1 VKIADLLP
9 ADLIRVARVQRQLCG
24 YRAVMALVVAP
35 ISVPTLG
42 IVTTSMWFA
51 LIVFCES
58 LTWVTTRSARH
69 YAMTQRQL
77 LAFFVSGTLTV
88 PAWTL
93 LGVLFWLSGR
103 PDATNVAIA
112 FWAAQLIYTQRFVYQ
127 SMVAIVVGN
136 TPTVLAMLLLPLCY
150 PRFELSM
157 QATFVVGV
165 FIAIAFTVSGA
176 LRTFRTVSTLARQK
190 AAVEYGATHDTLTK
204 LLNRDQLQQH
214 LRDTLQAGE
223 PCAVLFLD
231 LDRFKQVN
239 DTLGHQAGDALLQ
252 EFSCRLKSAAPDDA
266 RVARFGGDEFAV
278 LVKAAEGQTE
288 IDEICRRVL
297 EAVDAPFSLP
307 RGFAH
312 VGASIGVAVSPGDGN
327 DPGELMRKADIALYA
342 AKAGGRGHFRI
353 FSPDLDG
360 AVRDRADLE
369 DDLRNAL
376 ASNSGLEL
384 HYQPKVD
391 AEGKTRAVEALL
403 RWPHPRLGD
412 VSPTRILAVAEET
425 GLIIPLG
432 HWVLAEGIGFAKRW
446 PDLEVAIN
454 ISPAQLQEADFS
466 AWLTSLAIRMGVAP
480 ARIELE
486 VTETVLLDESAHT
499 SNALNALRSAGFRIA
514 LDDFGTGY
522 SSLRHLHR
530 FAVDRVKIDQSFVR
544 HLEDSNEAAAIVQ
557 AVIQLGHAMGLQVTA
572 EGVETR
578 QHEAFLNHA
587 GIDEMQGFLFSKA
600 RSEADLAGFIA
611 DKTVHRRAA

>member
-1 VKIADLLP
+1 VDIGDLLP

-24 YRAVMALVVAP
+24 YRALTALVLAP

-42 IVTTSMWFA
+42 LDVALSWLA
-51 LIVFCES
+51 LIAICES
-58 LTWVTTRSARH
+58 WTWVTTGNAPDLSMSKRELLMYLVSATIT
-69 YAMTQRQL
+69 A
-77 LAFFVSGTLTV
+77 

-93 LGVLFWLSGR
+93 LGVLFWLSDS

-112 FWAAQLIYTQRFVYQ
+112 FWAGQLIYTQRFVYQ
-127 SMVAIVVGN
+127 SLVAIVVGN
-136 TPTVLAMLLLPLCY
+136 AATIIAMLTLPIFV
-150 PRFELSM
+150 PRFEPAT
-157 QATFVVGV
+157 QAPFIVGV
-165 FIAIAFTVSGA
+165 IVAVAFTVSGA
-176 LRTFRTVSTLARQK
+176 LRTFRTVTTLARQK
-190 AAVEYGATHDTLTK
+190 AAVEYGATHDALTK
-204 LLNRDQLQQH
+204 LLNRDQMQQR
-214 LRDTLQAGE
+214 LREALTAGE
-223 PCAVLFLD
+223 PCAVMFLD

-252 EFSCRLKSAAPDDA
+252 EFSHRLKRAVPEDA
-266 RVARFGGDEFAV
+266 HVARFGGDEFAV
-278 LVKAAEGQTE
+278 LVNGLDAQA
-288 IDEICRRVL
+288 DADAICHRVI
-297 EAVDAPFSLP
+297 EVVDAPFSLP

-312 VGASIGVAVSPGDGN
+312 VGVSIGVAVSPSDGN

-369 DDLRNAL
+369 DDLRHAL
-376 ASNSGLEL
+376 ATNSGLEL
-384 HYQPKVD
+384 HYQPKID
-391 AEGKTRAVEALL
+391 SKGRTSAVEALL
-403 RWPHPRLGD
+403 RWPHPRLGE
-412 VSPTRILAVAEET
+412 VSPTRVLAVAEET

-432 HWVLAEGIGFAKRW
+432 HWVLTEGIAFAQRW

-454 ISPAQLQEADFS
+454 ISPAQLQETEFP
-466 AWLTSLAIRMGVAP
+466 AWLASLAARSGVAP
-480 ARIELE
+480 SRIELE
-486 VTETVLLDESAHT
+486 VTETVLLDESTHT
-499 SNALNALRSAGFRIA
+499 SQALNALRSTGFRIA

-572 EGVETR
+572 EGVETH
-578 QHEAFLNHA
+578 QHQAFLNDA
-587 GIDEMQGFLFSKA
+587 GVDEMQGYLFSQA
-600 RSEADLAGFIA
+600 CSEADLARFFT
-611 DKTVHRRAA
+611 DSRTRRRAA